1 LYLILFNSSAL
12 IHFLKGCCYFIF
24 PAPCSVGC
32 WGCGALLVGAHRR
45 PAGRLFHRNAV
56 FFDYKQIVKRKKM
69 DLEHLKGLLE
79 QIQNGTLNI
88 DSALE
93 QLKKLPYEDLSYA
106 KIDNH
111 RGIRTGVPEVIYCEG
126 KSVAHIVGILKRMS
140 ANHSNILATRL
151 DAPAFEG
158 IRTRLDAPAF
168 EGIRNE
174 ISDCRYFREARI
186 AVFSPRPV
194 EKVGKIAVVCA
205 GTSDIPVAEEACIT
219 AETLGNKVSRV
230 YDVGVAG
237 IHRLLD
243 SCDDIFSAKVAV
255 VVAGMEGALAS
266 VVGGM
271 VSCPVIGVPTSIG
284 YGASFGGVSALLSM
298 LNSCASGVSVVNID
312 NGFGAGYQANLINKA
327 AVHA

>member
-1 LYLILFNSSAL
+1 
-12 IHFLKGCCYFIF
+12 
-24 PAPCSVGC
+24 
-32 WGCGALLVGAHRR
+32 
-45 PAGRLFHRNAV
+45 
-56 FFDYKQIVKRKKM
+56 M

-93 QLKKLPYEDLSYA
+93 QLKKLPYEDLTYA

-140 ANHSNILATRL
+140 ANHSNILA
-151 DAPAFEG
+151 
-158 IRTRLDAPAF
+158 TRLDAPAF

-266 VVGGM
+266 VVGGL